1 MVAVSIHHAGAA
13 ASSPGYAVRRS
24 DRARRSRLTLSEAG
38 EVLVILPRRAPLDE
52 ASRLVVKHRGWIDRH
67 VERIRAEQA
76 RLLGRPPLGEGRLLE
91 VDGRLLRVACVDAV
105 AGRPARGRVEMVGS
119 QIVVRLGRDGRDT
132 RALLEGWLRERA
144 RQAIRRRIM
153 ARASEL
159 GVRPGRIA
167 IRDQSSR
174 WASASAKGTL
184 SFSWRL
190 ILAPPFV
197 LDAVV
202 VHELAH
208 LRLRGHSAAFWGLVE
223 GHAPRTPEA
232 RRWLREHA
240 RGVRAALD

>member
-1 MVAVSIHHAGAA
+1 
-13 ASSPGYAVRRS
+13 
-24 DRARRSRLTLSEAG
+24 
-38 EVLVILPRRAPLDE
+38 
-52 ASRLVVKHRGWIDRH
+52 
-67 VERIRAEQA
+67 
-76 RLLGRPPLGEGRLLE
+76 
-91 VDGRLLRVACVDAV
+91 
-105 AGRPARGRVEMVGS
+105 
-119 QIVVRLGRDGRDT
+119 
-132 RALLEGWLRERA
+132 
-144 RQAIRRRIM
+144 M